1 MSAPD
6 RAAVRQAIET
16 RRAEIL
22 NWTMKLMRFPSE
34 NRPPSGTE
42 GEAQEFL
49 AAECGKL
56 GWATELFL
64 PTDVPG
70 IEQHPYWLAG
80 REYPARRRNLA
91 ARWQGAGTGKSI
103 LFSGHVDVA
112 PFEPDNWK
120 ACRPFEPAVR
130 DGRLYGRGSV
140 DMKGGLAASFWAMQI
155 LSDLGFTPAGDLIFE
170 SVVDEEFAGGNGTLA
185 ARLKGF
191 NADLAVLTEPT
202 RMQVCP
208 ACLGAFLGDI
218 TIRGRA
224 GMPFMG
230 SAIANP
236 VFAAGRIISLFR
248 EWQEAWRRGNSHPLF
263 QEPGQGVERRAVEHQ
278 LQGARRVHPDG
289 HPAARHRL
297 LDHLVLPG
305 HDGGRVL

>member
-1 MSAPD
+1 
-6 RAAVRQAIET
+6 
-16 RRAEIL
+16 
-22 NWTMKLMRFPSE
+22 MR
-34 NRPPSGTE
+34 
-42 GEAQEFL
+42 
-49 AAECGKL
+49 AECGKL

-80 REYPARRRNLA
+80 REYPAGRRNLA
-91 ARWQGAGTGKSI
+91 ARWQGTGHGQVDPVLGSRRCRALRAGQLEG
-103 LFSGHVDVA
+103 V
-112 PFEPDNWK
+112 
-120 ACRPFEPAVR
+120 PAVR
-130 DGRLYGRGSV
+130 AAPSVDGRLYGRGSA
-140 DMKGGLAASFWAMQI
+140 DMKGGLAAAFWALKI
-155 LSDLGFTPAGDLIFE
+155 LSELGFAPAGDLIFE

-218 TIRGRA
+218 TIRGKA

-236 VFAAGRIISLFR
+236 VFAAARVITLFR
-248 EWQEAWRRGNSHPLF
+248 NGRRRWRTGELAPAL
-263 QEPGQGVERRAVEHQ
+263 PGAGQGAERRAVEHQ
-278 LQGARRVHPDG
+278 LHGARRVHPDG
-289 HPAARHRL
+289 HPAARHGL
-297 LDHLVLPG
+297 LDRLVLP
-305 HDGGRVL
+305 RA